1 MDNRFRPWRAILFVL
16 LTLGLLAFT
25 YFLVFRIDFG
35 GSVKVTVRS
44 TKRLKKGQ
52 KMTLKV
58 RVSNTIKIVVL
69 KAR

>member
-1 MDNRFRPWRAILFVL
+1 M
-16 LTLGLLAFT
+16 
-25 YFLVFRIDFG
+25 RISG
-35 GSVKVTVRS
+35 TTKSVTTSGKGSVKVTVRS